1 MLDTRHQHHK
11 SGYHQYHKSRL
22 LMTSS
27 EEVVESLAV
36 VVVTRML
43 EVLLDH
49 VMRPRMMGD
58 EYQEFETVYHRA

>member
-1 MLDTRHQHHK
+1 
-11 SGYHQYHKSRL
+11 
-22 LMTSS
+22 MTSL
-27 EEVVESLAV
+27 EVVELAV